1 MDRPIRRT
9 FLVAAA
15 VSFLAAAL
23 PSFGAERLRQMYFE
37 SFDRESG
44 LSQLA
49 INAIAQD
56 DAGFLWVGTED
67 GLNRF
72 DGYAFTHTTANVG
85 SSAALSSRFIVDL
98 VRAPSGD
105 LYVVSDGDGVFH
117 RVAGSGE
124 LQPIAPYERMAKLG
138 LQHARVAR
146 FDRHGRLWIGTRNGG
161 VVRFNPGNSQLDVFR
176 TDERGPE
183 GPTNNPVNAI
193 LEDTRGALWFGTT
206 VGLFRLSADGKFQP
220 QPLPG
225 LTRVEVNAIV
235 EDPSSGA
242 LWIGTASGL
251 VRLDRDSTSSRL
263 YQHQVGNAGTLP
275 ADVVRTVLRDS
286 SGKLWAGTASGL
298 ALFNPASDDFNIYRR
313 DDRDSASL
321 PDNDVRSLFEDRS
334 GLLWIGTKFGGL
346 AKWDPRTWSF
356 DHHSASPEEG
366 FASRNIMAITED
378 RRGRTWVG
386 TWPGITVVDSQ
397 RNTAR
402 TLRQYPDTPASLT
415 NSPVMALITG
425 HDGTIWAGTM
435 EGGLNRIDP
444 DTERVVAY
452 THDRDNPH
460 SLAATGVM
468 SIFED
473 SRRRLWVG
481 TYGGGLQRLN
491 REDVTFERYPRGGN
505 RQQATATERVT
516 AIAEDPTGILWIG
529 TDGGGL
535 GVLDPDTGRMTS
547 LRHEP
552 AHPATLSAS
561 TVYSIHID
569 ARKRVWLGMR
579 GGGLERVTG
588 DPRDPASIRF
598 QHFSETDGLPNN
610 SVYGVISDADGLL
623 WLSTNNGLARFDPD
637 KKRVRTFHRTDGLQG
652 DEFNFGAYYASAS
665 GALYFGGG
673 NGYNIIRPAQL
684 KLTRSPPL
692 LALTSFVSARGI
704 EIAGPAAL
712 ATKHLHLGYREDDVT
727 FEFAALD
734 FASPRTNRFQYWLD
748 GRGSGWTDV
757 GTRRTISLTDLPGG
771 TYTLRVRAASADGP
785 WSKPGITIGLRVDP
799 PPWRSTWAYL
809 AYSTIIAILLM
820 TAGTSMR
827 RRLKR
832 HEQERAA
839 LEEAVR
845 ERTRELASH
854 AQALETANRKLEEL
868 SCTDPLTGLGN
879 RRSLQYSLPRLLST
893 LPRGQ
898 RVAFMIADLDRLKPI
913 NDDQG
918 HEAGD
923 RVLAGV
929 GKILRDTMRSG
940 DILVRWG
947 GDEFVFVHVCNTIDE
962 AAGFAERARTAV
974 ARHRFALGSNAIART
989 SCSIGFAMYPFEP
1002 STGRGLS
1009 WEDALALADGALYRA
1024 KIRRNAWVGCRGKG
1038 PGHADLR
1045 ARVLADPVSA
1055 ENEGLIE
1062 VRASAATA
1070 GETIELLLKQPRAS
1084 KR

>member
-1 MDRPIRRT
+1 MESPKHSCLSIRIAV
-9 FLVAAA
+9 LAVAII
-15 VSFLAAAL
+15 SLLAAA
-23 PSFGAERLRQMYFE
+23 PTAFGAARLRAMYFE

-72 DGYAFTHTTANVG
+72 DGYGFTHSTANVG

-98 VRAPSGD
+98 VRAPDGD

-117 RVAGSGE
+117 RVAASGE
-124 LQPIAPYERMAKLG
+124 LQPIAPYARMATLG
-138 LQHARVAR
+138 LQHTRVAR

-161 VVRFNPGNSQLDVFR
+161 VVRFNPGNAQLDVFR
-176 TDERGPE
+176 ADEHGAA
-183 GPTNNPVNAI
+183 NAPVNAI
-193 LEDTRGALWFGTT
+193 LEDARGILWFGTT
-206 VGLFRLSADGKFQP
+206 VGLFRLNADGEFVP

-225 LTRVEVNAIV
+225 LARVEVNAIV
-235 EDPSSGA
+235 EDPRSGA
-242 LWIGTASGL
+242 LWIGTAGGL
-251 VRLDRDSTSSRL
+251 VRLERRGAASSL
-263 YQHQVGNAGTLP
+263 YRHEADNPRTLP
-275 ADVVRTVLRDS
+275 ADTVNVLLRDS
-286 SGKLWAGTASGL
+286 VGRLWIGTAGGL
-298 ALFNPASDDFNIYRR
+298 ALFDATSDGFSVYRR

-356 DHHSASPEEG
+356 DHHAASQEEG

-378 RRGRTWVG
+378 RHGRTWVG
-386 TWPGITVVDSQ
+386 TWAGITMVDS
-397 RNTAR
+397 RRDTTR
-402 TLRQYPDTPASLT
+402 TLRLTDDRVMSLI
-415 NSPVMALITG
+415 SGRDGAL
-425 HDGTIWAGTM
+425 WAGTM
-435 EGGLNRIDP
+435 EGGLNRIDA
-444 DTERVVAY
+444 DTDRVVAY
-452 THDRDNPH
+452 THDRNDPR
-460 SLAATGVM
+460 SLAAPGVM

-473 SRRRLWVG
+473 SRNRLWVG

-491 REDVTFERYPRGGN
+491 RGDATFERYPRDAD
-505 RQQATATERVT
+505 RQQADATERVT
-516 AIAEDPTGILWIG
+516 AIAEDPTGVLWIG

-535 GVLDPDTGRMTS
+535 GVLDPDTGHMTI

-552 AHPATLSAS
+552 DNPTTLSAS

-588 DPRDPASIRF
+588 DPRNPASIRF
-598 QHFSETDGLPNN
+598 QHFNEAEGLPNN
-610 SVYGVISDADGLL
+610 SVYGVLSDADGRL

-637 KKRVRTFHRTDGLQG
+637 KRQVRTFHRADGLQG

-665 GALYFGGG
+665 GVLYFGGG
-673 NGYNIIRPAQL
+673 NGYNVIRPAQL
-684 KLTRSPPL
+684 QLSRSPPPL
-692 LALTSFVSARGI
+692 VLTSFVSARGLQ
-704 EIAGPAAL
+704 IAGPGAL
-712 ATKHLHLGYREDDVT
+712 VTKQLHLGYREDDVT

-734 FASPRTNRFQYWLD
+734 FASPRTNRFQYWLQ

-757 GTRRTISLTDLPGG
+757 GTRRTISLIDLPGG
-771 TYTLRVRAASADGP
+771 TYTLKVRAASADGP
-785 WSKPGITIGLRVDP
+785 WSKPGISIDLHVDP
-799 PPWRSTWAYL
+799 PPWRSTWAYTGY
-809 AYSTIIAILLM
+809 ATIIAMALL
-820 TAGTSMR
+820 AAWVSMR
-827 RRLKR
+827 RSLKR

-854 AQALETANRKLEEL
+854 AQALEQANRKLEEL

-898 RVAFMIADLDRLKPI
+898 AVAFMIADLDRLKPI

-929 GKILRDTMRSG
+929 GKILRDTINNG

-947 GDEFVFVHVCNTIDE
+947 GDEFVLVHACSSFEE

-974 ARHRFALGSNAIART
+974 SRNRFALRGNAVART

-1002 STGRGLS
+1002 AAGPGLS
-1009 WEDALALADGALYRA
+1009 WEDVLALADGALYRS
-1024 KIRRNAWVGCRGKG
+1024 KIRRNAWVGWRGKG
-1038 PGHADLR
+1038 TAADLR
-1045 ARVLADPVSA
+1045 ARVLADPAAA

-1062 VRASAATA
+1062 VRVSAATTS
-1070 GETIELLLKQPRAS
+1070 ETVDLLLKQARAS
-1084 KR
+1084 RG